1 MTPNDIFKNVFNSL
15 ISNIHTSLPGII
27 RSYDA
32 STNKAVIQPALNKKF
47 LSGEMPM
54 PLLESVPIIF
64 PNHIRFPIVEGE
76 YVLLVFIE
84 RSIDLW
90 LSVGGQVTP
99 QDPRK
104 FDLSDAV
111 AIPGLMPFTSPGTGN
126 NSSFSIEFGGSSI
139 AIQEDGSIQIK
150 TVSTVAIGTQAV
162 ELLQKIS
169 DALGAI
175 ASMTVT
181 VPPGELP
188 PFPFPVDNAATF
200 LSLQA
205 EIDSLKG
212 SIT

>member
-1 MTPNDIFKNVFNSL
+1 MTPNDIFKNVFSSL
-15 ISNIHTSLPGII
+15 ISGIHTSLPGII
-27 RSYDA
+27 RSYD
-32 STNKAVIQPALNKKF
+32 SVTNKATIQPALNKRF

-76 YVLLVFIE
+76 YVLLVFVE

-104 FDLSDAV
+104 FDLSDAI
-111 AIPGLMPFTSPGTGN
+111 AIPGLHPFTSTYQGGN
-126 NSSFSIEFGGSSI
+126 SDFTIEYAGSKI
-139 AIQEDGSIQIK
+139 TIREDGGVEIK
-150 TVSTVAIGTQAV
+150 TASTVAIGTQAV

-175 ASMTVT
+175 AAMTVT